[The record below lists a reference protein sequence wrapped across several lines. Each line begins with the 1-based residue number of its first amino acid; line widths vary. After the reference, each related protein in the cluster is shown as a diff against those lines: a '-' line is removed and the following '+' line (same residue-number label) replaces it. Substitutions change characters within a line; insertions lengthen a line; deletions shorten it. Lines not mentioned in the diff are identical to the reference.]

1 MKFRRSIVIVSC
13 IIVLV
18 LGLFGFQPAFG
29 ISFESEE
36 NIHISNLHR
45 IDDDLFAWGYGV
57 TVDGFIEGDL
67 IAGSYT
73 VNVNG
78 HVRGSENVFAFRLDH
93 KGKVDGALR
102 CLVNFCEIDGYVG
115 RSALIAGGDLRIGK
129 RAVIEKE
136 AIINGGTVHFDGIV
150 KENLKI
156 TADRIFVSGMINGDA
171 LLKGENISVIAPA
184 VIKGDLTYIS
194 NNEAN
199 IEVDSGVTILG
210 ETTWELPD
218 AGGDGENVGSLAAT
232 IVGLAKMLAAFLFG
246 IILLFLFEKYAL
258 ESIRQLRNRPAVTTA
273 TGFLSLLIFS
283 VSIVILLVS
292 VAFVLLGLALIY
304 EDSAFLGVI
313 ILALSI
319 LMVPITSFMTVCGG
333 VLFYSGKIIL
343 ALVVGYGLIRTVK
356 STAGVISRF
365 QLFVGLIV
373 LTLIFAIP
381 YIGFLLYVV
390 ASIVGA
396 GAIILGIKYC
406 RREMLEQP
414 SVAASESE
422 GAEPKT
428 G

>member
-1 MKFRRSIVIVSC
+1 M
-13 IIVLV
+13 LA
-18 LGLFGFQPAFG
+18 LGLFACQGAFG

-67 IAGSYT
+67 IAGAYT

-78 HVRGSENVFAFRLDH
+78 HIRGSENVFGFRLDH

-102 CLVNFCEIDGYVG
+102 CFVNSCEIDGYVG
-115 RSALIAGGDLRIGK
+115 RSALISGGDLRIGK

-136 AIINGGTVHFDGIV
+136 AIITGGIVHFDGIV
-150 KENLKI
+150 KENLRI
-156 TADRIFVSGMINGDA
+156 TADKIFVSGMVNGDA
-171 LLKGENISVIAPA
+171 LLEGEQINIVAPA

-194 NNEAN
+194 ENEAI

-210 ETTWELPD
+210 ETIRKVPD
-218 AGGDGENVGSLAAT
+218 VDGDEDVGRLAAT

-246 IILLFLFEKYAL
+246 VILLFLFQKYAV
-258 ESIRQLRNRPAVTTA
+258 ESLRQLRSRPAVTTA
-273 TGFLSLLIFS
+273 TGFLSLLIFA
-283 VSIVILLVS
+283 VSLVILMVS
-292 VAFVLLGLALIY
+292 FAFVLLGLALIY

-313 ILALSI
+313 MLSLSI
-319 LMVPITSFMTVCGG
+319 LMVPISSFITVCGG

-343 ALVVGYGLIRTVK
+343 GLLVGYALIRMVK
-356 STAGVISRF
+356 PSAAVIGRF
-365 QLFVGLIV
+365 QLFVGLVV
-373 LTLIFAIP
+373 LTLIFSIP
-381 YIGFLLYVV
+381 LIGFLLYLI

-406 RREMLEQP
+406 RRESNEQFQG
-414 SVAASESE
+414 AAADSEPAGPE
-422 GAEPKT
+422 T